1 MDKILDLGPRFS
13 NFHIF
18 MGRAN
23 FVSWPIVSDGDA
35 AAAWIW
41 PSLGSFKLTRD
52 ASLMNGRHQGVAW
65 CVIMKGD

>member
-1 MDKILDLGPRFS
+1 MVGPRFS

-41 PSLGSFKLTRD
+41 PSLGSFKLTTD
-52 ASLMNGRHQGVAW
+52 ASLMNGRPSGGGLVRGHEGRLIFAF
-65 CVIMKGD
+65 